1 MNVLNRARMVLAFH
15 QEAMEPGESDNYGYN
30 SMRVVFTARIL
41 VGKEGGPNSDCPSQ
55 EKNCDRKKYRFF

>member
-30 SMRVVFTARIL
+30 SMKVSEV
-41 VGKEGGPNSDCPSQ
+41 
-55 EKNCDRKKYRFF
+55 